1 MRTDLLG
8 LELEHALALLE
19 KEGIVPDVTQT
30 AAPKKA
36 EREGRLR
43 VVFAGDDGKT
53 LIAAR
58 FVDPV
63 ADGQAAE

>member
-8 LELEHALALLE
+8 LELDDALAMLE

-30 AAPKKA
+30 AAPKKTD
-36 EREGRLR
+36 REGKLR
-43 VVFAGDDGKT
+43 VVFAGDDGKV

-63 ADGQAAE
+63 ADGRTGE

>member
-8 LELEHALALLE
+8 LELSHALAVL
-19 KEGIVPDVTQT
+19 KNEGIVPDVTQT

-36 EREGRLR
+36 EREGKLR

>member
-8 LELEHALALLE
+8 LELDAALAMLK

-30 AAPKKA
+30 AAPKQTQRDGK
-36 EREGRLR
+36 LR
-43 VVFAGDDGKT
+43 VVFAGDDGKQ

-63 ADGQAAE
+63 ADGQAGE

>member
-8 LELEHALALLE
+8 LELEHALAMLE
-19 KEGIVPDVTQT
+19 KEGIVPAVTQT
-30 AAPKKA
+30 AAPKKT
-36 EREGRLR
+36 EREGKLR
-43 VVFAGDDGKT
+43 VVFADDEGKK

-63 ADGQAAE
+63 ADGQAEE